1 MNKNPSK
8 ERVFQS
14 KVYVKLDYIFRV
26 YECINVKTL
35 VKKVYVSLECM
46 STWIYIDQMTV
57 KSIYQKD

>member
-1 MNKNPSK
+1 MHKNPSK

-14 KVYVKLDYIFRV
+14 RVYVKLDYIFRV

>member
-1 MNKNPSK
+1 MHKNPSK

-14 KVYVKLDYIFRV
+14 RVYVKLDYIFRV

-46 STWIYIDQMTV
+46 ST
-57 KSIYQKD
+57 

>member
-1 MNKNPSK
+1 MHKNPSK
-8 ERVFQS
+8 ERVCQS